1 MRAILFT
8 LLLVPCTAAIAATV
22 YKWVDQNG
30 VTHYS
35 DQPNPGAEK
44 VNVASAQSYQANAN
58 AAAANRPR
66 DIVLPSQQPAGPVYS
81 SCAITSPTS
90 EEVFTNVT
98 SVSGSLRLQ
107 PSLLS
112 GHRVSVA
119 LDGKPLEGISPS
131 SSTFTI
137 SPVFRGTHTLNLVV
151 EDSNGGVVCSAPAI
165 TFHIRQPSAQ
175 APRAANRPR
184 F

>member
-1 MRAILFT
+1 M
-8 LLLVPCTAAIAATV
+8 LVPCTAVVAGTV

-44 VNVASAQSYQANAN
+44 VTVDAPKASSTNT
-58 AAAANRPR
+58 AAANAPR
-66 DIVLPSQQPAGPVYS
+66 DVVLPTQTNGPTYS
-81 SCAITSPTS
+81 ACEIASPTNDQ
-90 EEVFTNVT
+90 VFMNVT

-107 PSLLS
+107 PQLYA

-119 LDGKPLEGISPS
+119 LDGKRLEGVSDTS
-131 SSTFTI
+131 FTI
-137 SPVFRGTHTLNLVV
+137 SPIFRGTHTLNLTV
-151 EDSNGGVVCSAPAI
+151 ENSNGGVVCNSPPV
-165 TFHIRQPSAQ
+165 TFHVRQPSAQ
-175 APRAANRPR
+175 APRGANRPR